1 MAVPAEHVRKLR
13 EMTGAPMMEC
23 KKALEEAN
31 GDPELAFTILRKRG
45 QASAAKKAGRTA
57 AEGLVGYYIH
67 PGSKIGVIVEVN
79 CETDFVARTDEFQQL
94 AHDLA
99 MQICAAAPRFI
110 RKEDVTPDVL
120 EQERAILRDQAASS
134 GKPPEKL
141 DQIVEGKLRKFFEEN
156 CLYEQHFIKDPA
168 GTLTVRELITS
179 KIAKFGENITVR
191 RYSRFK
197 VGEGIGKAASE
208 SAPPGEVA
216 Q

>member
-120 EQERAILRDQAASS
+120 EQERAILRDQVASS
-134 GKPPEKL
+134 GKPAEKL

-197 VGEGIGKAASE
+197 VGEGIGKTASE